1 MPSDHYLGDG
11 PNPAQDLALGEGR
24 QITEDAA
31 DTSVT
36 LTHNVEGGLVGD
48 TVQVSA
54 DRAAWLI
61 ANGKAVQP
69 DRFTDQYAKSRRPAT
84 GEDEGE
90 AGDGEDEGAA
100 GDGDGT
106 EETPEG
112 A

>member
-48 TVQVSA
+48 TVEVSA

-69 DRFTDQYAKSRRPAT
+69 DGFTDQYANSRRPAT
-84 GEDEGE
+84 GEDEGA

-100 GDGDGT
+100 GDGEGT

>member
-11 PNPAQDLALGEGR
+11 PNPAKDLALGEGR

-48 TVQVSA
+48 TVEVSA

-69 DRFTDQYAKSRRPAT
+69 DRFTDQYASSRRPAT
-84 GEDEGE
+84 GEDEGA
-90 AGDGEDEGAA
+90 AGDGE
-100 GDGDGT
+100 GT

-112 A
+112 D

>member
-11 PNPAQDLALGEGR
+11 PNPAKDLALGEGR

-48 TVQVSA
+48 TVEVSA

-90 AGDGEDEGAA
+90 AGDGEGEGAA

>member
-11 PNPAQDLALGEGR
+11 PNPAQALALGEGR

-69 DRFTDQYAKSRRPAT
+69 DRFTDQYANSRRPAA
-84 GEDEGE
+84 GE
-90 AGDGEDEGAA
+90 AEVPEEDPEPEEG
-100 GDGDGT
+100 
-106 EETPEG
+106 
-112 A
+112 